1 MSRSFVLGL
10 LAVWA
15 AAAAMLYYLQPGL
28 GATYLVASGWLA
40 VGGAVVWA
48 LTRWPPFQRT
58 LAKRRGTAKGPGDS
72 RPVP

>member
-1 MSRSFVLGL
+1 MLGL

-40 VGGAVVWA
+40 VCGAVVWA
-48 LTRWPPFQRT
+48 LTRWPPFRQR
-58 LAKRRGTAKGPGDS
+58 LARRRGAPKSPDDPGPD
-72 RPVP
+72 R